1 VIFYF
6 FYCCS
11 YQSFEALLHVVANQN
26 FIQNRLQNTQ
36 VGIGFGQSSP
46 DLKHHLGSSGK
57 PFRHATSIVK
67 KTPGEVLVVG
77 TPGSVTIPVSVTI
90 TDSGEEIANL
100 ETFSVTSTGKV
111 VDPITGS
118 VVGTVSS
125 DGSFIFLN
133 DPAGLGIVDNLDI
146 AGNTVKKALRVG
158 KLADNHTYRYNDRV
172 EKSDKIDIFRFNVS
186 DRSNLSVALKQ
197 FGGDAEIN
205 LFRDV
210 RSGEDIKIAG
220 GRRADIFTR
229 ILSKGNYYIE
239 VKRRTGDVPYNL
251 EFKSVEL
258 SGSVEN
264 TNKTESY
271 PLQLWAYDKEG
282 RILEGKGIN
291 PNKETVV
298 FVHGLNNSDQDAKMR
313 ELAITGAA
321 TGVQVISVNW
331 GSIAKAGLDKLI
343 FGLDSTPYRTANWIG
358 SVAAWTHNRLEA
370 IGFDQASTNLSFVG
384 HSLGSYVSAKTAQ
397 LFGSVKNLVALDPA
411 FPATGYDIDINP
423 GRIEAPPNFSSI
435 ANQSVAFVV
444 ADGISRVGLA
454 GDNKKAATAKSSFTL
469 TFSKKKLGLVNAHGA
484 VIDAF
489 NDAIE
494 RNLISLSDVELRNG
508 KKPFRL
514 FESYQ
519 PDWYNDG
526 GKKDNEFDQKFFP
539 GRHEGN
545 INVKW
550 TGVNFDWKDKDG
562 KGNPVN
568 PWRINRLN
576 YVIDS
581 TGREGAIWQ

>member
-197 FGGDAEIN
+197 FGGDAEVSI
-205 LFRDV
+205 LRQ
-210 RSGEDIKIAG
+210 S
-220 GRRADIFTR
+220 RR
-229 ILSKGNYYIE
+229 L
-239 VKRRTGDVPYNL
+239 
-251 EFKSVEL
+251 
-258 SGSVEN
+258 
-264 TNKTESY
+264 
-271 PLQLWAYDKEG
+271 
-282 RILEGKGIN
+282 
-291 PNKETVV
+291 
-298 FVHGLNNSDQDAKMR
+298 
-313 ELAITGAA
+313 
-321 TGVQVISVNW
+321 
-331 GSIAKAGLDKLI
+331 
-343 FGLDSTPYRTANWIG
+343 
-358 SVAAWTHNRLEA
+358 
-370 IGFDQASTNLSFVG
+370 
-384 HSLGSYVSAKTAQ
+384 
-397 LFGSVKNLVALDPA
+397 
-411 FPATGYDIDINP
+411 
-423 GRIEAPPNFSSI
+423 
-435 ANQSVAFVV
+435 
-444 ADGISRVGLA
+444 
-454 GDNKKAATAKSSFTL
+454 
-469 TFSKKKLGLVNAHGA
+469 
-484 VIDAF
+484 
-489 NDAIE
+489 
-494 RNLISLSDVELRNG
+494 
-508 KKPFRL
+508 
-514 FESYQ
+514 
-519 PDWYNDG
+519 
-526 GKKDNEFDQKFFP
+526 
-539 GRHEGN
+539 
-545 INVKW
+545 
-550 TGVNFDWKDKDG
+550 
-562 KGNPVN
+562 
-568 PWRINRLN
+568 
-576 YVIDS
+576 
-581 TGREGAIWQ
+581 